1 MQVLKFGGSS
11 VANATNI
18 EKVVSIVAEALK
30 RDKTILVA
38 SAIGGCT
45 DTLIKAGKLAKIG
58 DKGYEDV
65 LDQLERRHIEI
76 IKGLLPADFRKQ
88 VEAKTATLFGELRAI
103 CNGVYLIR
111 EISHSTMDL
120 IMSFGE
126 LLSTSIIADRF
137 SSQGISNRWIDAR
150 NLIKTEYRHRQNIV
164 DTKTS
169 YANIQSAT
177 VGNNCKL
184 YVVPGF
190 IASDSSGRTTTL
202 GRGGSD
208 YTASLIAAAVE
219 ARALEIWTDVDGMM
233 TADPRIVPEAQTINH
248 ISYKEALELSHF
260 GAKVVYPPTI
270 QPVIKKGIP
279 ILIKNTFSPEN
290 PGTLIEKNP
299 PEGSE
304 KIRGISGSGRIAIL
318 SMEGSGM
325 VGIPGYS
332 SRLFDVLTK
341 NEINIILITQASSVH
356 TMLVAIEES
365 DAEKAKRAVDELFA
379 YEISLNKIE
388 PLKVEKGFSIISLVG
403 DDMKNQSGAGGRM
416 FEAIGNK
423 GISIRAIAQGSSEK
437 NVSAVVRTE
446 DFDESVRAIHDEF
459 FGTTNRRINLFI
471 AGYGNV
477 GKALVTMIE
486 KQRRYFSDEMAI
498 SLNITGICNSSSMI
512 FDAAG
517 LTKERIEQ
525 ALMKR
530 SAIGVNE
537 KKREQGELAADNIVS
552 LSGTRESTP
561 HLFIEKIAALSLKR
575 SIFVDCTSD
584 LQISMLYRQI
594 LSDKIGIVTCNKIAN
609 TLDMQYYRELRT
621 VARKERV
628 PFLYETNVGAALPVI
643 SLIKQIVRS
652 GDKVRRVEA
661 TLSGSLNYLFNTYNG
676 SESFASIVKFE
687 KDAGYTEPD
696 PRTDLKGVDLL
707 RKAVILAREYGVGI
721 EAEDVKVTQFL
732 PDECLEGDVEQFFI
746 SLEKNEPYFKSLY
759 KTAADKGEKL
769 SCCILI
775 EKDKAEIALRSVAK
789 DHPFYPLRGTDNA
802 IIVTTDLYPEGIRIA
817 GAGAGGEQT
826 ASGILNDIL
835 SVI

>member
-11 VANATNI
+11 VANAANI
-18 EKVVSIVAEALK
+18 EKVVSIVTKALK

-45 DTLIKAGKLAKIG
+45 DTLISAGKQAEVG

-65 LDQLERRHIEI
+65 LDQLESKHIAI
-76 IKGLLPADFRKQ
+76 IEELLPSDFRKQ
-88 VEAKTATLFGELRAI
+88 IEAKVATLFNELRAI
-103 CNGVYLIR
+103 CNGVYLVR

-126 LLSTSIIADRF
+126 LLSTSIIAERF
-137 SSQGISNRWIDAR
+137 SSLGTSNRWIDAR
-150 NLIKTEYRHRQNIV
+150 NIIKTEYRHQQNIV
-164 DTKTS
+164 DTKVS
-169 YANIQSAT
+169 YTNIRSVT
-177 VGNNCKL
+177 DGNNSKL
-184 YVVPGF
+184 YIVPGF
-190 IASDSSGRTTTL
+190 IASDTSGRTTTL

-208 YTASLIAAAVE
+208 YTASLIAAAIE

-279 ILIKNTFSPEN
+279 ILVKNTFSPEN
-290 PGTLIEKNP
+290 PGTLIERNP

-304 KIRGISGSGRIAIL
+304 KIRGISGSGRIALL

-356 TMLVAIEES
+356 TMLVAIDES
-365 DAEKAKRAVDELFA
+365 DAERAKRAVDELFA

-416 FEAIGNK
+416 FEAIGSR

-437 NVSAVVRTE
+437 NVSAVVLTE
-446 DFDESVRAIHDEF
+446 DFNESVRAIHNEF
-459 FGTTNRRINLFI
+459 FGTTNKQINLFI

-477 GKALVTMIE
+477 GKALVAMIE
-486 KQRRYFSDEMAI
+486 KQRHYFSDEIAVDI
-498 SLNITGICNSSSMI
+498 NIVGICNSSSMV
-512 FDAAG
+512 FDAKG
-517 LTKERIEQ
+517 LKKEQIDQ
-525 ALMKR
+525 AL
-530 SAIGVNE
+530 
-537 KKREQGELAADNIVS
+537 KKRLSTEDNRKS
-552 LSGTRESTP
+552 SAESTL
-561 HLFIEKIAALSLKR
+561 HIFIEKITELSLRR
-575 SIFVDCTSD
+575 SLFVDCTSD
-584 LQISMLYRQI
+584 LQLSMLYRQI

-609 TLDMQYYRELRT
+609 TLDMQYYKDLRVAARREC
-621 VARKERV
+621 V
-628 PFLYETNVGAALPVI
+628 PFLYETNAGAALPVI
-643 SLIKQIVRS
+643 SLIKQVMRS
-652 GDKVRRVEA
+652 GDKVRKIEA

-676 SESFASIVKFE
+676 DESFASIVKFE
-687 KDAGYTEPD
+687 KEIGYTEPD
-696 PRTDLKGVDLL
+696 PRTDLKGTDLL
-707 RKAVILAREYGVGI
+707 RKAVILAREYGVEI
-721 EAEDVKVTQFL
+721 EPEDVKVSQFL
-732 PDECLEGDVEQFFI
+732 PEECLEGDVEQFFV
-746 SLEKNEPYFKSLY
+746 SLEKNEPYFNSLY
-759 KTAADKGEKL
+759 KEASDKGEKL

-775 EKDKAEIALRSVAK
+775 ENGNAEIALRSVAK
-789 DHPFYPLRGTDNA
+789 DHLFYPLKGTDNA
-802 IIVTTDLYPEGIRIA
+802 IIITTDFYPEGIRIA

-835 SVI
+835 SAIW